1 MVIAFMQVEL
11 RIPDSRSLK
20 AKRMAI
26 RSIKD
31 RTHNKFNVSVAEI
44 GNQNIWDMAT
54 FGIACVATDSKYA
67 SQVCEQVIK
76 FIQQFPQVQLLDYFV
91 EML

>member
-11 RIPDSRSLK
+11 RIPESRSLK
-20 AKRMAI
+20 AKRMVV

-31 RTHNKFNVSVAEI
+31 RTHNKFNVSIAEI
-44 GNQNIWDMAT
+44 DYQNIWDSAI
-54 FGIACVATDSKYA
+54 FGIACVATDQKYA
-67 SQVCEQVIK
+67 SQVLESVVQFIQSFPQIQVI
-76 FIQQFPQVQLLDYFV
+76 DYCV

>member
-11 RIPDSRSLK
+11 RIPESRSLK
-20 AKRMAI
+20 SKRMAI

-31 RTHNKFNVSVAEI
+31 RTHNKFNVSIAEI
-44 GNQNIWDMAT
+44 DQQNIWNEAI
-54 FGIACVATDSKYA
+54 FGIACVATDQKYA
-67 SQVCEQVIK
+67 SQVLENVIQ
-76 FIQQFPQVQLLDYFV
+76 FIQSFPQTQLVDYCV